1 MFKLLRSKA
10 KVFYWVIAGSFFLF
24 LGLGGLTGRG
34 CQAPGSNPYE
44 TGVIGSVNG
53 RALSSQD
60 YDFTV
65 RQQTALM
72 RQQTPGGEL
81 NANQYAAARER
92 AWQEMVRNAL
102 VEEAIAKRKI
112 KVSDQEVL
120 DAFQNNPP
128 MELLNAYRDENGA
141 IDLERYFADLQ
152 NPEADWSRAED
163 FVRDVYLPRMKLMDE
178 IAADAFVSDE
188 EVRAEYVRQTG
199 RAVAEYMGLA
209 FAALDDGFEP
219 TDEAIGAWYD
229 AHPDDYR
236 RPARA
241 RVQAVRFAKEAS
253 ETDYEEIRAFMAD
266 IREEIVSGKKDFAT
280 AAAEYSEDGTARNG
294 GDLGTFDRNR
304 MVEPF
309 TEVAFSLP
317 VGEISQPVRT
327 QFGWHLIEVLAQ
339 DRDKDTDE
347 VYQVHA
353 RHILL
358 KVTPG
363 PATLDLLREAAEA
376 FRARVD
382 GGSFAATAEAEA
394 MDLVEPEPFVAGRD
408 IPGLAMTLAG
418 GSWAHSA
425 EPGAVS
431 PVFEN
436 EQFYYVVHK
445 VEELP
450 AGPAP
455 LADVRGQVALAVR
468 QDHSRTAVRAKL
480 GPAVGE
486 VQMGTG
492 MAVAAGNHGLAHA
505 VTDTFTINANV
516 TDIGYGTPFNAAAI
530 NGTVGELVPEVETP
544 RGLYALVPLWI
555 APFDEADF
563 AARREGIRAA
573 LLQNRQA
580 EIVEQWLAERQE
592 AARIED
598 HRAALGMGV

>member
-34 CQAPGSNPYE
+34 CQPPGTNPYE
-44 TGVIGSVNG
+44 SGVVGAVNG
-53 RALSSQD
+53 RTIAAQD

-72 RQQTPGGEL
+72 RQQTPGGDL

-92 AWQEMVRNAL
+92 AWDEMVRNAL
-102 VEEAIAKRKI
+102 VEQAIAARKI
-112 KVSDQEVL
+112 KASDAEVL

-128 MELLNAYRDENGA
+128 MELLDAYRDENGA

-152 NPEADWSRAED
+152 NPEADWSRAEQY
-163 FVRDVYLPRMKLMDE
+163 VREVYLPRMKLMEE
-178 IAADAFVSDE
+178 ISAAVTVTDE
-188 EVRAEYVRQTG
+188 EVREEYVRQTG

-209 FAALDDGFEP
+209 YAALDDGFEP
-219 TDEAIGAWYD
+219 ADTDLQAWYD
-229 AHPDDYR
+229 AHPQDYA

-241 RVQAVRFAKEAS
+241 RVQVVRFAKEAS
-253 ETDYEEIRAFMAD
+253 DADYEEVRVFLDEIRQ
-266 IREEIVSGKKDFAT
+266 EIVSGQKDFAV

-309 TEVAFSLP
+309 TEAAFSLP
-317 VGEISQPVRT
+317 VGEISAPVRT
-327 QFGWHLIEVLAQ
+327 RFGYHLIEVLS
-339 DRDKDTDE
+339 RETDKDTGE

-363 PATLDLLREAAEA
+363 PATMDLLREAAEA

-382 GGSFAATAEAEA
+382 GGSFASTAQAEA
-394 MDLVEPEPFVAGRD
+394 MDLVEPESFVPERD

-418 GSWAHSA
+418 GNWSFAA
-425 EPGAVS
+425 KAGAVS

-436 EQFYYVVHK
+436 EQFMYVVHK

-455 LADVRGQVALAVR
+455 LEEVRGQVALAVR
-468 QDHSRTAVRAKL
+468 QDHNRTAVRARL
-480 GPAVGE
+480 APAVGE
-486 VQMGTG
+486 VQMGTA
-492 MAVAAGNHGLAHA
+492 MAVAAANHGLAHA
-505 VTDTFTINANV
+505 VTDTFTVNANV
-516 TDIGYGTPFNAAAI
+516 ADIGYGTAFNAAAI
-530 NGTVGELVPEVETP
+530 NGELGRLVPEVETP

-555 APFDEADF
+555 EPFDEAAF
-563 AARREGIRAA
+563 AARREGIRGA
-573 LLQNRQA
+573 LLQNRKALVVEEWLDAQKQA
-580 EIVEQWLAERQE
+580 AKVE
-592 AARIED
+592 D
-598 HRAALGMGV
+598 YRADLGMGV